1 MKRHAEIAH
10 ATYSVKAAFLFRFLK
25 HETEQDYCENKTK
38 HQDIILDQSVKYIQR
53 YSFASS
59 TFSQNLTQYVLTS
72 SDTKIMCQIH
82 KYRQVKLYTQYI
94 YTAYI
99 IYKNVIILIK

>member
-25 HETEQDYCENKTK
+25 HGTEQDYCENKTK
-38 HQDIILDQSVKYIQR
+38 RQDIILDQSVKYIQR

-82 KYRQVKLYTQYI
+82 KY
-94 YTAYI
+94 
-99 IYKNVIILIK
+99 